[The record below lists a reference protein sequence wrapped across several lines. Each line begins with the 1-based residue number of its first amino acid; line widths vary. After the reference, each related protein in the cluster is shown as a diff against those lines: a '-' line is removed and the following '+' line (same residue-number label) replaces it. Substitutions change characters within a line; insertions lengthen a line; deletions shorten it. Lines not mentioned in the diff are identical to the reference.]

1 MGFDFLLVKDTSQ
14 SAKNIMRADSSLA
27 VGRGENRVQRQN
39 NTGRAG
45 AQIEADKSQL
55 VFQDRANLTPEI
67 LCSFMKPW
75 RRTCPEMTAD
85 KKGHCL
91 SPVKSAQ
98 VLGNMLYSERGEW
111 LLITAVPEIVPRNWF
126 ILRFKGWSQDEHHRH
141 QPLAAESKGTRAE
154 G

>member
-14 SAKNIMRADSSLA
+14 SAKNIMRPDSSLS

-39 NTGRAG
+39 NRERAG
-45 AQIEADKSQL
+45 AQIAADKSQL

-75 RRTCPEMTAD
+75 RRTCPEMTGN
-85 KKGHCL
+85 KKGHRL
-91 SPVKSAQ
+91 SPVKSRQ
-98 VLGNMLYSERGEW
+98 VLGNTLHSERGEW
-111 LLITAVPEIVPRNWF
+111 LLSTALPENVPRNWF
-126 ILRFKGWSQDEHHRH
+126 ILVFKGRNQDEHHRH
-141 QPLAAESKGTRAE
+141 QLLAGESKGAQAE